1 MKLRVVEISLHLL
14 NCTARIPFR
23 FGMNTMTAAP
33 LCMMRVLVETESG
46 QRGEGFSSDL
56 LVPKWFEK
64 NPDQSIEQDWLDL
77 IENAQRAG
85 QLATQ
90 NTTFDTVF
98 ALWRGLYAQRVETAD
113 EGATDLLVRGHGVSL
128 VERAMMDAACRLAG
142 VSFFDAI
149 KADLFSFRPGEIDST
164 LAAWSVA
171 DSIGDAPAT
180 SVHVRH
186 TVGLV
191 DAIVASDV
199 EKRVNDGLP
208 ESLEE
213 DIERYGLTR
222 FKIKLSGDE
231 GRDVDRL
238 GRIAALLAV
247 RSPNAEVTIDGNE
260 QFASIEQLVS
270 VFEKLSMA
278 PSTRELLKRVR
289 YVEQP
294 LARSVTFDAVANAAM
309 GDFARFGPCIIDEAD
324 VSLDAFS
331 RAVDLG
337 YRGIS
342 VKNCKGVFRAL
353 VNRGRC
359 DLSGGRLFQSGE
371 DLTNLPTVA
380 LQQDLATMTT
390 LGLTN
395 IERNGHHYFCGLDHL
410 PAQEQEAALAAHP
423 DLYARDGK
431 GVQLKI
437 DAGKIQVSS
446 IHKGIGYA
454 CQPPESLD
462 VWTPLE
468 LWEPSS
474 VTGENAV

>member
-1 MKLRVVEISLHLL
+1 MHLRVVETSLHLL
-14 NCTARIPFR
+14 NCTTRIPFR

-77 IENAQRAG
+77 IESAKKAG

-90 NTTFDTVF
+90 SDAHESVF
-98 ALWRGLYAQRVETAD
+98 AKWRALYAKRVETAD
-113 EGATDLLVRGHGVSL
+113 KEATDLLVRGHGVSL

-142 VSFFDAI
+142 IGFFDAI
-149 KADLFSFRPGEIDST
+149 KADLFSFRPGEIDPS
-164 LAAWSVA
+164 LAAWSIA
-171 DSIGDAPAT
+171 DSISSAPTT

-199 EKRVNDGLP
+199 QSRVNDGLP

-231 GRDVDRL
+231 ERDIDRL
-238 GRIAALLAV
+238 GRIAALLSV

-260 QFASIEQLVS
+260 QFASIEQLAS
-270 VFEKLSMA
+270 VFEKLRMA
-278 PSTRELLKRVR
+278 PSTRELLKRVQ

-294 LARSVTFDAVANAAM
+294 LPRGVTFDAVANAAM

-324 VSLDAFS
+324 VDLDALP

-359 DLSGGRLFQSGE
+359 DVSGCRLFQSGE

-380 LQQDLATMTT
+380 LQQDLATMST

-395 IERNGHHYFCGLDHL
+395 IERNGHHYFYGLDHL
-410 PAQEQEAALAAHP
+410 PAQEQESALAAHP

-437 DAGKIQVSS
+437 DAGKIQIGS
-446 IHKGIGYA
+446 IHRCIGYA

-468 LWEPSS
+468 LWDPSS
-474 VTGENAV
+474 VMGGNTA